1 MTRRIL
7 ATSRK
12 NRTLPTTTNRL
23 KPMIWTLFKVV
34 ISATVIVAVAEVAG
48 RFPRLGALLLTLPLV
63 SILAFI
69 MTWTKEGEMTVI
81 TQLARETLVLVPLG
95 LPFFIPF
102 ALSDRTGL
110 SFWPTFAVGLVLAS
124 ISIGLW
130 FRFGPS
136 PPASPRS
143 DAQTDIEI
151 PHQHIASS

>member
-1 MTRRIL
+1 MF
-7 ATSRK
+7 
-12 NRTLPTTTNRL
+12 
-23 KPMIWTLFKVV
+23 WTFLKVV

-69 MTWTKEGEMTVI
+69 MTWTKEGEMTTI

-102 ALSDRTGL
+102 ALANRTGL
-110 SFWPTFAVGLVLAS
+110 SFWPTFAVGVLLAS
-124 ISIGLW
+124 ITIGLW

-136 PPASPRS
+136 LPASPSR
-143 DAQTDIEI
+143 DAQTESED
-151 PHQHIASS
+151 SSRSSTAR